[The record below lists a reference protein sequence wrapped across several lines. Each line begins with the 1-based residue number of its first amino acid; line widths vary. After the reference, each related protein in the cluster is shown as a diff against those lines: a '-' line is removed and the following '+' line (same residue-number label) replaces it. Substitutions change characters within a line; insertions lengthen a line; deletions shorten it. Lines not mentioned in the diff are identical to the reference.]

1 MNPIKRDFYLNELI
15 DRKENGLIKVITGIR
30 RCGKSY
36 LLFNIYY
43 EYLLAQGVSGE
54 NIIRI
59 SLEDD
64 RTEELRDPK
73 KLSSYIR
80 EKLENNTDMHYVF
93 IDEVQYA
100 ISKEDLKSDKPLP
113 LYGVLNGLMR
123 LPNVDVYVTGS
134 NSKLL
139 SKDVM
144 TEFRGRGDEVR
155 IYPLTFK
162 EYYDYVGGD
171 KADAFEEYALYGGLP
186 FVLSKKTPREKIK
199 YLSDLFKEVYFK
211 DIEERYSISMPEV
224 MQVLTDDLCSSVG
237 SLTNSSKIANT
248 LKSVRNID
256 VTSQTISTYLAYLE
270 ESFLFSEAK
279 RFDVKGK
286 KYFSYPSKYYCTDMG
301 LRNAR
306 LNFRQQEESHIM
318 ENIIYNELLAR
329 GSSVDVGVVQITKL
343 GEDKKQHQLQ
353 CEIDFVVND
362 GMNKYYIQSAL
373 NIDDENKEKTEL
385 RPLLSTH
392 DFFKK
397 IIVTKSRMK
406 PWIDDNGIMHI
417 GLYDFLLN
425 EECLNNHF

>member
-1 MNPIKRDFYLNELI
+1 MKSIKRENYLNELI
-15 DRKENGLIKVITGIR
+15 IRKENGLIKVITGIR

-36 LLFNIYY
+36 LLFNLYY
-43 EYLLAQGVSGE
+43 EYLLTQGVPDD
-54 NIIRI
+54 NIIKI
-59 SLEDD
+59 SLDD
-64 RTEELRDPK
+64 EENEELREPK
-73 KLSSYIR
+73 KLSEYIR
-80 EKLENNTDMHYVF
+80 KKLSNNNLMHYIF

-100 ISKEDLKSDKPLP
+100 IRKEDLKTDKPLP
-113 LYGVLNGLMR
+113 LYGVLNGLMK
-123 LPNVDVYVTGS
+123 LPNVDIYVTGS

-144 TEFRGRGDEVR
+144 TEFRGRGDEVK

-162 EYYDYVGGD
+162 EFYDYVGGD
-171 KADAFEEYALYGGLP
+171 KADAFEEYSLFGGLP
-186 FVLSKKTPREKIK
+186 LVLFKKTPREKIK

-211 DIEERYSISMPEV
+211 DIGERYNISMPEV
-224 MQVLTDDLCSSVG
+224 LHVLIDDLCSSIG

-256 VTSQTISTYLAYLE
+256 VNSQTISNYLTYIE
-270 ESFLFSEAK
+270 ESFLFNEAK

-286 KYFSYPSKYYCTDMG
+286 KYFLYPSKYYCTDIG

-306 LNFRQQEESHIM
+306 LNFRQQEETHAM

-329 GSSVDVGVVQITKL
+329 GYSIDVGVVQYNLKD
-343 GEDKKQHQLQ
+343 EDGKQHQIQ

-373 NIDDENKEKTEL
+373 NIDDENKEKKEL
-385 RPLLSTH
+385 RPLMATR

-397 IIVTKSRMK
+397 VIITKTRMK
-406 PWIDDNGIMHI
+406 PWFDESGIMHI
-417 GLYDFLLN
+417 GLYDFLLDEN
-425 EECLNNHF
+425 CLK

>member
-1 MNPIKRDFYLNELI
+1 MNRIRRESYLNELI
-15 DRKENGLIKVITGIR
+15 NRKENGLIKVITGIR

-36 LLFNIYY
+36 LLFDMYY
-43 EYLLAQGVSGE
+43 DYLLSQGVSE
-54 NIIRI
+54 QNVVKI

-64 RTEELRDPK
+64 ENEELRDSK
-73 KLSSYIR
+73 KLAGYIR
-80 EKLENNTDMHYVF
+80 DRLKNNADMHYVF

-100 ISKEDLKSDKPLP
+100 IKKEDLKSDKPLP
-113 LYGVLNGLMR
+113 LYGVLNGLMKE
-123 LPNVDVYVTGS
+123 PNVDVYVTGS

-171 KADAFEEYALYGGLP
+171 KADAFEDYALYGGLP
-186 FVLSKKTPREKIK
+186 LILSKKTPRDKAK

-211 DIEERYSISMPEV
+211 DIEERYNIAMPEV
-224 MQVLTDDLCSSVG
+224 MEVLTDDLCSSIG
-237 SLTNSSKIANT
+237 SLTNSLKIANT

-256 VTSQTISTYLAYLE
+256 VNSQTISAYLNYLE
-270 ESFLFSEAK
+270 ESFLFNEAK

-286 KYFSYPSKYYCTDMG
+286 KYFSYPSKFYCTDMG

-306 LNFRQQEESHIM
+306 LNFRQQEETHIM
-318 ENIIYNELLAR
+318 ENIIYNELLTR
-329 GSSVDVGVVQITKL
+329 GYSVDVGVVQIAAV
-343 GEDKKQHQLQ
+343 GADGKQHQTQ

-373 NIDDENKEKTEL
+373 NIDDKNKEKTEL
-385 RPLLSTH
+385 RPLLSTR

-397 IIVTKSRMK
+397 VVITKTRMK
-406 PWIDDNGIMHI
+406 PWVDDNGIFHI
-417 GLYDFLLN
+417 GLYDFLLDKD
-425 EECLNNHF
+425 CLR

>member
-1 MNPIKRDFYLNELI
+1 MNRIRRESYLNELI
-15 DRKENGLIKVITGIR
+15 NRKENGLIKVITGIR

-36 LLFNIYY
+36 LLFDMYY
-43 EYLLAQGVSGE
+43 DYLLSQGVSE
-54 NIIRI
+54 QNVVKI

-64 RTEELRDPK
+64 ENEELRDSK
-73 KLSSYIR
+73 KLAGYIR
-80 EKLENNTDMHYVF
+80 DRLKNNGDMHYVF

-100 ISKEDLKSDKPLP
+100 IKKEDLKSDKPLP
-113 LYGVLNGLMR
+113 LYGVLNGLMKE
-123 LPNVDVYVTGS
+123 PNVDVYVTGS

-171 KADAFEEYALYGGLP
+171 KADAFEDYALYGGLP
-186 FVLSKKTPREKIK
+186 LVLSKKTPRDKAK

-211 DIEERYSISMPEV
+211 DIEERYNIAMPEV
-224 MQVLTDDLCSSVG
+224 MEVLTDDLCSSIG
-237 SLTNSSKIANT
+237 SLTNSLKIANT

-256 VTSQTISTYLAYLE
+256 VNSQTISAYLNYLE
-270 ESFLFSEAK
+270 ESFLFNEAK

-286 KYFSYPSKYYCTDMG
+286 KYFSYPSKFYCTDMG

-306 LNFRQQEESHIM
+306 LNFRQQEETHIM
-318 ENIIYNELLAR
+318 ENIIYNELLTR
-329 GSSVDVGVVQITKL
+329 GYSVDVGVVQIAAV
-343 GEDKKQHQLQ
+343 GADGKQHQTQ

-373 NIDDENKEKTEL
+373 NIDDKNKEKTEL
-385 RPLLSTH
+385 RPLLSTR

-397 IIVTKSRMK
+397 VVITKTRMK
-406 PWIDDNGIMHI
+406 PWVDDNGIFHI
-417 GLYDFLLN
+417 GLYDFLLDKD
-425 EECLNNHF
+425 CLR

>member
-1 MNPIKRDFYLNELI
+1 MNRIRRESYLNELI
-15 DRKENGLIKVITGIR
+15 NRKENGLIKVITGIR

-36 LLFNIYY
+36 LLFDMYY
-43 EYLLAQGVSGE
+43 DYLLSQGVSE
-54 NIIRI
+54 QNVVKI

-64 RTEELRDPK
+64 ENEELRDSK
-73 KLSSYIR
+73 KLAGYIR
-80 EKLENNTDMHYVF
+80 DRLKNNGDMHYVF

-100 ISKEDLKSDKPLP
+100 IKKEDLKSDKPLP
-113 LYGVLNGLMR
+113 LYGVLNGLMKE
-123 LPNVDVYVTGS
+123 PNVDVYVTGS

-171 KADAFEEYALYGGLP
+171 KADAFEDYALYGGLP
-186 FVLSKKTPREKIK
+186 LVLSKKTQRDKAK

-211 DIEERYSISMPEV
+211 DIEERYNIAMPEV
-224 MQVLTDDLCSSVG
+224 MEVLTDDLCSSIG
-237 SLTNSSKIANT
+237 SLTNSLKIANT

-256 VTSQTISTYLAYLE
+256 VNSQTISAYLNYLE
-270 ESFLFSEAK
+270 ESFLFNEAK

-286 KYFSYPSKYYCTDMG
+286 KYFSYPSKFYCTDMG

-306 LNFRQQEESHIM
+306 LNFRQQEETHTM
-318 ENIIYNELLAR
+318 ENIIYNELLTR
-329 GSSVDVGVVQITKL
+329 GYSVDVGVVQIAAV
-343 GEDKKQHQLQ
+343 GADGKQHQTQ

-373 NIDDENKEKTEL
+373 NIDDKNKEKTEL
-385 RPLLSTH
+385 RPLLSTR

-397 IIVTKSRMK
+397 VIITKTRMK
-406 PWIDDNGIMHI
+406 PWVDDNGIFHI
-417 GLYDFLLN
+417 GLYDFLLDKD
-425 EECLNNHF
+425 CLR

>member
-1 MNPIKRDFYLNELI
+1 MNRIRRESYLNELI
-15 DRKENGLIKVITGIR
+15 NRKENGLIKVITGIR

-36 LLFNIYY
+36 LLFDMYY
-43 EYLLAQGVSGE
+43 DYLLSQGVSE
-54 NIIRI
+54 KNVVKI

-64 RTEELRDPK
+64 ENEELRDSK
-73 KLSSYIR
+73 KLAGYIR
-80 EKLENNTDMHYVF
+80 DRLKNNGDMHYVF

-100 ISKEDLKSDKPLP
+100 IKKEDLKSDKPLP
-113 LYGVLNGLMR
+113 LYGVLNGLMKE
-123 LPNVDVYVTGS
+123 PNVDVYVTGS

-171 KADAFEEYALYGGLP
+171 KADAFEDYALYGGLP
-186 FVLSKKTPREKIK
+186 LVLSKKTQRDKAK

-211 DIEERYSISMPEV
+211 DIEERYNIAMPEV
-224 MQVLTDDLCSSVG
+224 MEVLTDDLCSSIG
-237 SLTNSSKIANT
+237 SLTNSLKIANT

-256 VTSQTISTYLAYLE
+256 VNSQTISAYLNYLE
-270 ESFLFSEAK
+270 ESFLFNEAK

-286 KYFSYPSKYYCTDMG
+286 KYFSYPSKFYCTDMG

-306 LNFRQQEESHIM
+306 LNFRQQEETHTM

-329 GSSVDVGVVQITKL
+329 GYSVDVGVVQIAAV
-343 GEDKKQHQLQ
+343 GADGKQHQTQ

-373 NIDDENKEKTEL
+373 NIDDKNKEKTEL
-385 RPLLSTH
+385 RPLLSTR

-397 IIVTKSRMK
+397 VVITKTRMK
-406 PWIDDNGIMHI
+406 PWVDDNGIFHI
-417 GLYDFLLN
+417 GLYDFLLDKD
-425 EECLNNHF
+425 CLR

>member
-1 MNPIKRDFYLNELI
+1 MNRIRRESYLNELI
-15 DRKENGLIKVITGIR
+15 NRKENGLIKVITGIR

-36 LLFNIYY
+36 LLFDMYY
-43 EYLLAQGVSGE
+43 DYLLSQGVSE
-54 NIIRI
+54 QNVVKI

-64 RTEELRDPK
+64 ENEELRDSK
-73 KLSSYIR
+73 KLAGYIR
-80 EKLENNTDMHYVF
+80 DRLKNNGDMHYVF

-100 ISKEDLKSDKPLP
+100 IKKEDLKSDKPLP
-113 LYGVLNGLMR
+113 LYGVLNGLMKE
-123 LPNVDVYVTGS
+123 PNVDVYVTGS

-171 KADAFEEYALYGGLP
+171 KTDAFEDYALYGGLP
-186 FVLSKKTPREKIK
+186 LILSKKTPRDKAK

-211 DIEERYSISMPEV
+211 DIEERYNIAMPEV
-224 MQVLTDDLCSSVG
+224 MEVLTDDLCSSIG
-237 SLTNSSKIANT
+237 SLTNSLKIANT

-256 VTSQTISTYLAYLE
+256 VNSQTISAYLNYLE
-270 ESFLFSEAK
+270 ESFLFNEAK

-286 KYFSYPSKYYCTDMG
+286 KYFSYPSKFYCTDMG

-306 LNFRQQEESHIM
+306 LNFRQQEETHTM
-318 ENIIYNELLAR
+318 ENIIYNELLTR
-329 GSSVDVGVVQITKL
+329 GYSVDVGVVQIAAV
-343 GEDKKQHQLQ
+343 GADGKQHQTQ

-373 NIDDENKEKTEL
+373 NIDDKNKEKTEL
-385 RPLLSTH
+385 RPLLSTR

-397 IIVTKSRMK
+397 VVITKTRMK
-406 PWIDDNGIMHI
+406 PWVDDNGIFHI
-417 GLYDFLLN
+417 GLYDFLLDKD
-425 EECLNNHF
+425 CLR

>member
-1 MNPIKRDFYLNELI
+1 MNRIRRESYLNELI
-15 DRKENGLIKVITGIR
+15 NRKENGLIKVITGIR

-36 LLFNIYY
+36 LLFDMYY
-43 EYLLAQGVSGE
+43 DYLLSQGVSE
-54 NIIRI
+54 QNVVKI

-64 RTEELRDPK
+64 ENEELRDSK
-73 KLSSYIR
+73 KLAGYIR
-80 EKLENNTDMHYVF
+80 DRLKNNADMHYVF

-100 ISKEDLKSDKPLP
+100 IRKEDLKSAKPLP
-113 LYGVLNGLMR
+113 LYGVLNGLMKE
-123 LPNVDVYVTGS
+123 PNVDVYVTGS

-171 KADAFEEYALYGGLP
+171 KADAFEDYALYGGLP
-186 FVLSKKTPREKIK
+186 LVLSKKTQRDKAK

-211 DIEERYSISMPEV
+211 DIEERYNIAMPEV
-224 MQVLTDDLCSSVG
+224 MEVLTDDLCSSIG
-237 SLTNSSKIANT
+237 SLTNSLKIANT

-256 VTSQTISTYLAYLE
+256 VNSQTISAYLNYIE
-270 ESFLFSEAK
+270 ESFLFNEAK

-286 KYFSYPSKYYCTDMG
+286 KYFSYPSKFYCTDMG

-306 LNFRQQEESHIM
+306 LNFRQQEETHTM

-329 GSSVDVGVVQITKL
+329 GYSVDVGVVQIAAV
-343 GEDKKQHQLQ
+343 GADGKQHQTQ

-373 NIDDENKEKTEL
+373 NIDDKNKEKTEL
-385 RPLLSTH
+385 RPLLSAR

-397 IIVTKSRMK
+397 VVITKTRMK
-406 PWIDDNGIMHI
+406 PWVDDNGIFHI
-417 GLYDFLLN
+417 GLYDFLLDKD
-425 EECLNNHF
+425 CLR

>member
-1 MNPIKRDFYLNELI
+1 MNRIRRESYLNELI
-15 DRKENGLIKVITGIR
+15 NRKENGLIKVITGIR

-36 LLFNIYY
+36 LLFDMYY
-43 EYLLAQGVSGE
+43 DYLLSQGVSE
-54 NIIRI
+54 QNVVKI

-64 RTEELRDPK
+64 ENEELRDSK
-73 KLSSYIR
+73 KLAGYIR
-80 EKLENNTDMHYVF
+80 DRLKNNADMHYVF

-100 ISKEDLKSDKPLP
+100 IKKEDLKSNKPLP
-113 LYGVLNGLMR
+113 LYGVLNGLMKE
-123 LPNVDVYVTGS
+123 PNVDVYVTGS

-171 KADAFEEYALYGGLP
+171 KADAFEDYALYGGLP
-186 FVLSKKTPREKIK
+186 LVLSKKTQRDKAK

-211 DIEERYSISMPEV
+211 DIEERYNIAMPEV
-224 MQVLTDDLCSSVG
+224 MEVLTDDLCSSIG
-237 SLTNSSKIANT
+237 SLTNSLKIANT

-256 VTSQTISTYLAYLE
+256 VNSQTISAYLNYLE
-270 ESFLFSEAK
+270 ESFLFNEAK

-286 KYFSYPSKYYCTDMG
+286 KYFSYPSKFYCTDMG

-306 LNFRQQEESHIM
+306 LNFRQQEETHTM
-318 ENIIYNELLAR
+318 ENIIYNELLTR
-329 GSSVDVGVVQITKL
+329 GYSVDVGVVQIAAV
-343 GEDKKQHQLQ
+343 GADGKQHQTQ

-373 NIDDENKEKTEL
+373 NIDDKNKEKTEL
-385 RPLLSTH
+385 RPLLSTR

-397 IIVTKSRMK
+397 VIITKTRMK
-406 PWIDDNGIMHI
+406 PWVDDNGIFHI
-417 GLYDFLLN
+417 GLYDFLLDKD
-425 EECLNNHF
+425 CLR

>member
-1 MNPIKRDFYLNELI
+1 MNSIKRENYLGELI
-15 DRKENGLIKVITGIR
+15 SRKENGLIKVVTGIR
-30 RCGKSY
+30 RSGKSY

-43 EYLLAQGVSGE
+43 EYLREHGVAEE
-54 NIIRI
+54 NIIKI
-59 SLEDD
+59 SLDD
-64 RTEELRDPK
+64 DENEEFREPK
-73 KLSSYIR
+73 KLSEYIR
-80 EKLENNTDMHYVF
+80 DKLKNNDDMHYVF

-100 ISKEDLKSDKPLP
+100 IKREDLKGDKPLP
-113 LYGVLNGLMR
+113 LYGVLNGL
-123 LPNVDVYVTGS
+123 LKYPNVDVYVTGS

-144 TEFRGRGDEVR
+144 TEFRGRGDEIR

-162 EYYDYVGGD
+162 EFYDYVGGD

-186 FVLSKKTPREKIK
+186 LVLSKRTSREKIK
-199 YLSDLFKEVYFK
+199 YLSDLFREVYFR
-211 DIEERYSISMPEV
+211 DIEERYNIAMLEV
-224 MQVLTDDLCSSVG
+224 MQVLTDDLCSSIG
-237 SLTNSSKIANT
+237 SLTNSLKIANT

-256 VTSQTISTYLAYLE
+256 VNSQTISAYLVYLE
-270 ESFLFSEAK
+270 ESFLFNEAK

-306 LNFRQQEESHIM
+306 LNFRQQEETHTM

-329 GSSVDVGVVQITKL
+329 GYSVDVGVVQGKSKGADGKL
-343 GEDKKQHQLQ
+343 HQSQ

-373 NIDDENKEKTEL
+373 NMDDEKKEKAEL
-385 RPLLSTH
+385 RPLLATH

-397 IIVTKSRMK
+397 IIITKSRMK
-406 PWIDDNGIMHI
+406 SWIDDFGIIHI
-417 GLYDFLLN
+417 GLYDFLLDKN
-425 EECLNNHF
+425 CLM

>member
-1 MNPIKRDFYLNELI
+1 MDRIKRESYLNELI
-15 DRKENGLIKVITGIR
+15 NRKENGLIKVITGIR

-36 LLFNIYY
+36 LLFNMYY
-43 EYLLAQGVSGE
+43 DYLLSQGVSE
-54 NIIRI
+54 QNVIKI

-64 RTEELRDPK
+64 ENEELRDSK
-73 KLSSYIR
+73 KLAGYIR
-80 EKLENNTDMHYVF
+80 DRLKNNADMHYVF

-100 ISKEDLKSDKPLP
+100 IKKEDLKSDKPLP
-113 LYGVLNGLMR
+113 LYGVLNGLMKES
-123 LPNVDVYVTGS
+123 NVDVYVTGS

-171 KADAFEEYALYGGLP
+171 KSDAFEDYALYGGLP
-186 FVLSKKTPREKIK
+186 LVLSKKTPRDKAK

-211 DIEERYSISMPEV
+211 DIEERYNIAMPEV
-224 MQVLTDDLCSSVG
+224 MEVLTDDLCSSIG
-237 SLTNSSKIANT
+237 SLTNSLKIANT
-248 LKSVRNID
+248 LKSVRNIG
-256 VTSQTISTYLAYLE
+256 VNSQTISAYLNYLE
-270 ESFLFSEAK
+270 ESFLFNEAK

-286 KYFSYPSKYYCTDMG
+286 KYFSYPSKFYCTDMG

-306 LNFRQQEESHIM
+306 LNFRQQEETHTM
-318 ENIIYNELLAR
+318 ENVIYNELLAR
-329 GSSVDVGVVQITKL
+329 GYSVDVGVVQVTAV
-343 GEDKKQHQLQ
+343 GADGKQHQTQ

-373 NIDDENKEKTEL
+373 NIDDKNKEKTEL
-385 RPLLSTH
+385 RPLLSAR

-397 IIVTKSRMK
+397 VVITKTRMK
-406 PWIDDNGIMHI
+406 PWVDDNGIFHI
-417 GLYDFLLN
+417 GLYDFLLDKD
-425 EECLNNHF
+425 CLR

>member
-1 MNPIKRDFYLNELI
+1 MNRIRRESYLNELI
-15 DRKENGLIKVITGIR
+15 NRKENGLIKVITGIR

-36 LLFNIYY
+36 LLFDMYY
-43 EYLLAQGVSGE
+43 DYLLSQGVSE
-54 NIIRI
+54 QNVVKI

-64 RTEELRDPK
+64 ENEELRDSK
-73 KLSSYIR
+73 KLAGYIR
-80 EKLENNTDMHYVF
+80 DRLKNNGDMHYVF

-100 ISKEDLKSDKPLP
+100 IKKEDLKSDKPLP
-113 LYGVLNGLMR
+113 LYGVLNGLMKE
-123 LPNVDVYVTGS
+123 PNVDVYVTGS

-171 KADAFEEYALYGGLP
+171 KADAFEDYALYGGLP
-186 FVLSKKTPREKIK
+186 LILSKKTPRDKAK

-211 DIEERYSISMPEV
+211 DIEERYNIAMPEV
-224 MQVLTDDLCSSVG
+224 MEVLTDDLCSSIG
-237 SLTNSSKIANT
+237 SLTNSLKIANT

-256 VTSQTISTYLAYLE
+256 VNSQTISAYLNYLE
-270 ESFLFSEAK
+270 ESFLFNEAK

-286 KYFSYPSKYYCTDMG
+286 KYFSYPSKFYCTDMG

-306 LNFRQQEESHIM
+306 LNFRQQEETHIM
-318 ENIIYNELLAR
+318 ENIIYNELLTR
-329 GSSVDVGVVQITKL
+329 GYSVDVGVVQIAAV
-343 GEDKKQHQLQ
+343 GADGKQHQTQ

-373 NIDDENKEKTEL
+373 NIDDKNKEKTEL
-385 RPLLSTH
+385 RPLLSTR

-397 IIVTKSRMK
+397 VVITKTRMK
-406 PWIDDNGIMHI
+406 PWVDDNGIFHI
-417 GLYDFLLN
+417 GLYDFLLDKD
-425 EECLNNHF
+425 CLR

>member
-1 MNPIKRDFYLNELI
+1 MNRIRRESYLNELI
-15 DRKENGLIKVITGIR
+15 NRKENGLIKVITGIR

-36 LLFNIYY
+36 LLFDMYY
-43 EYLLAQGVSGE
+43 DYLLSQGVSE
-54 NIIRI
+54 QNVVKI

-64 RTEELRDPK
+64 ENEELRDSK
-73 KLSSYIR
+73 KLAGYIR
-80 EKLENNTDMHYVF
+80 DRLKNNADMHYVF

-100 ISKEDLKSDKPLP
+100 IKKEDLKSNKPLP
-113 LYGVLNGLMR
+113 LYGVLNGLMKE
-123 LPNVDVYVTGS
+123 PNVDVYVTGS

-171 KADAFEEYALYGGLP
+171 KADAFEDYALYGGLP
-186 FVLSKKTPREKIK
+186 LVLSKKTPRDKAK

-211 DIEERYSISMPEV
+211 DIEERYNIAMPEV
-224 MQVLTDDLCSSVG
+224 MEVLTDDLCSSIG
-237 SLTNSSKIANT
+237 SLTNSLKIANT

-256 VTSQTISTYLAYLE
+256 VNSQTISAYLNYLE
-270 ESFLFSEAK
+270 ESFLFNEAK

-286 KYFSYPSKYYCTDMG
+286 KYFSYPSKFYCTDMG

-306 LNFRQQEESHIM
+306 LNFRQQEETHTM
-318 ENIIYNELLAR
+318 ENIIYNELLTR
-329 GSSVDVGVVQITKL
+329 GYSVDVGVIQIAAV
-343 GEDKKQHQLQ
+343 GADGKQHQTQ

-362 GMNKYYIQSAL
+362 GMNKHYIQSAL
-373 NIDDENKEKTEL
+373 NIDDKNKEKTEL
-385 RPLLSTH
+385 RPLLSTR

-397 IIVTKSRMK
+397 VVITKTRMK
-406 PWIDDNGIMHI
+406 PWVDDNGIFHI
-417 GLYDFLLN
+417 GLYDFLLDKD
-425 EECLNNHF
+425 CLR

>member
-1 MNPIKRDFYLNELI
+1 MNRIRRESYLNELI
-15 DRKENGLIKVITGIR
+15 NRKENGLIKVITGIR

-36 LLFNIYY
+36 LLFDMYY
-43 EYLLAQGVSGE
+43 DYLLSQGVSE
-54 NIIRI
+54 QNVVKI

-64 RTEELRDPK
+64 ENEELRDSK
-73 KLSSYIR
+73 KLAGYIR
-80 EKLENNTDMHYVF
+80 DRLKNNGDMHYVF

-100 ISKEDLKSDKPLP
+100 IKKEDLKSDKPLP
-113 LYGVLNGLMR
+113 LYGVLNGLMKE
-123 LPNVDVYVTGS
+123 PNVDVYVTGS

-171 KADAFEEYALYGGLP
+171 KADAFEDYALYGGLP
-186 FVLSKKTPREKIK
+186 LILSKKTPRDKAK
-199 YLSDLFKEVYFK
+199 YLFDLFKEVYFK
-211 DIEERYSISMPEV
+211 DIEERYNIAMPEV
-224 MQVLTDDLCSSVG
+224 MEVLTDDLCSSIG
-237 SLTNSSKIANT
+237 SLTNSLKIANT

-256 VTSQTISTYLAYLE
+256 VNSQTISAYLNYLE
-270 ESFLFSEAK
+270 ESFLFNEAK

-286 KYFSYPSKYYCTDMG
+286 KYFSYPSKFYCTDMG

-306 LNFRQQEESHIM
+306 LNFRQQEETHTM
-318 ENIIYNELLAR
+318 ENIIYNELLTR
-329 GSSVDVGVVQITKL
+329 GYSVDVGVVQIAAV
-343 GEDKKQHQLQ
+343 GADGKQHQTQ

-373 NIDDENKEKTEL
+373 NIDDKNKEKTEL
-385 RPLLSTH
+385 RPLLSTR

-397 IIVTKSRMK
+397 VVITKTRMK
-406 PWIDDNGIMHI
+406 PWVDDNGIFHI
-417 GLYDFLLN
+417 GLYDFLLDKD
-425 EECLNNHF
+425 CLR

>member
-1 MNPIKRDFYLNELI
+1 MNRISRESYLNELI
-15 DRKENGLIKVITGIR
+15 NRKENGLIKVITGIR

-36 LLFNIYY
+36 LLFDIYY
-43 EYLLAQGVSGE
+43 DYLLSQGVSE
-54 NIIRI
+54 QNVVKI

-64 RTEELRDPK
+64 ENEELRDSK
-73 KLSSYIR
+73 KLAGYIR
-80 EKLENNTDMHYVF
+80 DRLKNNGDMHYVF

-100 ISKEDLKSDKPLP
+100 IKKEDLKSDKPLP
-113 LYGVLNGLMR
+113 LYGVLNGLMKE
-123 LPNVDVYVTGS
+123 PNVDVYVTGS

-171 KADAFEEYALYGGLP
+171 KADAFEDYALYGGLP
-186 FVLSKKTPREKIK
+186 LVLSKKTQRDKAK

-211 DIEERYSISMPEV
+211 DIEERYNIAMPEV
-224 MQVLTDDLCSSVG
+224 MEVLTDDLCSSIG
-237 SLTNSSKIANT
+237 SLTNSLKIANT

-256 VTSQTISTYLAYLE
+256 VNSQTISAYLNYLE
-270 ESFLFSEAK
+270 ESFLFNEAK

-286 KYFSYPSKYYCTDMG
+286 KYFSYPSKFYCTDMG

-306 LNFRQQEESHIM
+306 LNFRQQEETHIM

-329 GSSVDVGVVQITKL
+329 GYSVDVGVVQIAAV
-343 GEDKKQHQLQ
+343 GADGKQHQTQ

-373 NIDDENKEKTEL
+373 NIDDKNKEKTEL
-385 RPLLSTH
+385 RSLLSTR

-397 IIVTKSRMK
+397 VVITKTRMK
-406 PWIDDNGIMHI
+406 PWVDDNGIFHI
-417 GLYDFLLN
+417 GLYDFLLDKD
-425 EECLNNHF
+425 CLR

>member
-1 MNPIKRDFYLNELI
+1 MNRISRESYLNELI
-15 DRKENGLIKVITGIR
+15 NRKENGLIKVITGIR

-36 LLFNIYY
+36 LLFDIYY
-43 EYLLAQGVSGE
+43 DYLLSQGVSE
-54 NIIRI
+54 QNVVKI

-64 RTEELRDPK
+64 ENEELRDSK
-73 KLSSYIR
+73 KLAGYIR
-80 EKLENNTDMHYVF
+80 DRLKNNGDMHYVF

-100 ISKEDLKSDKPLP
+100 IKKEDLKSDKPLP
-113 LYGVLNGLMR
+113 LYGVLNGLMKE
-123 LPNVDVYVTGS
+123 PNVDVYVTGS

-171 KADAFEEYALYGGLP
+171 KADAFEDYALYGGLP
-186 FVLSKKTPREKIK
+186 LVLSKKTQRDKAK

-211 DIEERYSISMPEV
+211 DIEERYNIAMPEV
-224 MQVLTDDLCSSVG
+224 MEVLTDDLCSSIG
-237 SLTNSSKIANT
+237 SLTNSLKIANT

-256 VTSQTISTYLAYLE
+256 VNSQTISAYLNYLE
-270 ESFLFSEAK
+270 ESFLFNEAK

-286 KYFSYPSKYYCTDMG
+286 KYFSYPSKFYCTDMG

-306 LNFRQQEESHIM
+306 LNFRQQEETHIM

-329 GSSVDVGVVQITKL
+329 GYSVDVGVVQIAAV
-343 GEDKKQHQLQ
+343 GADGKQHQTQ

-362 GMNKYYIQSAL
+362 GMNTYYIQSAL
-373 NIDDENKEKTEL
+373 NIDDKNKEKTEL
-385 RPLLSTH
+385 RSLLSTR

-397 IIVTKSRMK
+397 VVITKTRMK
-406 PWIDDNGIMHI
+406 PWVDDNGIFHI
-417 GLYDFLLN
+417 GLYDFLLDKD
-425 EECLNNHF
+425 CLR

>member
-1 MNPIKRDFYLNELI
+1 MNRIRRESYLNELI
-15 DRKENGLIKVITGIR
+15 NRKENGLIKVITGIR

-36 LLFNIYY
+36 LLFDMYY
-43 EYLLAQGVSGE
+43 DYLLSQGVSE
-54 NIIRI
+54 QNVVKI

-64 RTEELRDPK
+64 ENEELRDSK
-73 KLSSYIR
+73 KLAGYIR
-80 EKLENNTDMHYVF
+80 DRLKNNGDMHYVF

-100 ISKEDLKSDKPLP
+100 IKKEDLKSDKPLP
-113 LYGVLNGLMR
+113 LYGVLNGLMKE
-123 LPNVDVYVTGS
+123 PNVDVYVTGS

-171 KADAFEEYALYGGLP
+171 KADAFEDYALYGGLP
-186 FVLSKKTPREKIK
+186 LVLSKKTQRDKAK

-211 DIEERYSISMPEV
+211 DIEERYNIAMPEV
-224 MQVLTDDLCSSVG
+224 MEVLTDDLCSSIG
-237 SLTNSSKIANT
+237 SLTNSLKIANT

-256 VTSQTISTYLAYLE
+256 VNSQTISAYLNYLE
-270 ESFLFSEAK
+270 ESFLFNEAK

-286 KYFSYPSKYYCTDMG
+286 KYFSYPSKFYCTDMG

-306 LNFRQQEESHIM
+306 LNFRQQEETHTM
-318 ENIIYNELLAR
+318 ENIIYNELLTR
-329 GSSVDVGVVQITKL
+329 GYSVDVGVVQIAAV
-343 GEDKKQHQLQ
+343 GADGKQHQTQ

-373 NIDDENKEKTEL
+373 NIDDKNKEKTEL
-385 RPLLSTH
+385 RPLLSTR

-397 IIVTKSRMK
+397 VVITKTRMK
-406 PWIDDNGIMHI
+406 PWVDDNGIFHI
-417 GLYDFLLN
+417 GLYDFLLDKD
-425 EECLNNHF
+425 CLR

>member
-1 MNPIKRDFYLNELI
+1 MNRIRRESYLNELI
-15 DRKENGLIKVITGIR
+15 NRKENGLIKVITGIR

-36 LLFNIYY
+36 LLFDMYY
-43 EYLLAQGVSGE
+43 DYLLSQGVSE
-54 NIIRI
+54 QNVVKI

-64 RTEELRDPK
+64 ENEELRDSK
-73 KLSSYIR
+73 KLAGYIR
-80 EKLENNTDMHYVF
+80 DRLKNNGDMHYVF

-100 ISKEDLKSDKPLP
+100 IKKEDLKSDKPLP
-113 LYGVLNGLMR
+113 LYGVLNGLMKE
-123 LPNVDVYVTGS
+123 PNVDVYVTGS

-162 EYYDYVGGD
+162 EYYDYVRGD
-171 KADAFEEYALYGGLP
+171 KADAFEDYALYGGLP
-186 FVLSKKTPREKIK
+186 LVLSKKTQRDKAK

-211 DIEERYSISMPEV
+211 DIEERYNIAMPEV
-224 MQVLTDDLCSSVG
+224 MEVLTDDLCSSIG
-237 SLTNSSKIANT
+237 SLTNSLKIANT

-256 VTSQTISTYLAYLE
+256 VNSQTISAYLNYLE
-270 ESFLFSEAK
+270 ESFLFNEAK

-286 KYFSYPSKYYCTDMG
+286 KYFSYPSKFYCTDMG

-306 LNFRQQEESHIM
+306 LNFRQQEETHIM

-329 GSSVDVGVVQITKL
+329 GYSVDVGVVQIAAV
-343 GEDKKQHQLQ
+343 GADGKQHQTQ

-373 NIDDENKEKTEL
+373 NVDDKNKEKTEL
-385 RPLLSTH
+385 RPLLSAR

-397 IIVTKSRMK
+397 VVITKTRMK
-406 PWIDDNGIMHI
+406 PWVDDNGIFHI
-417 GLYDFLLN
+417 GLYDFLLDKD
-425 EECLNNHF
+425 CLR